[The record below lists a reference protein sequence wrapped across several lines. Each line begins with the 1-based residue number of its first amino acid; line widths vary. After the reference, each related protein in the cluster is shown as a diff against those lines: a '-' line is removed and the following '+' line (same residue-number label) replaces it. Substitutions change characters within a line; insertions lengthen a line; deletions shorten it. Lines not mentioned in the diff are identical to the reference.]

1 MVRLSTVFLAKRLT
15 DFVIIRSIFL
25 LVCPLYACIE
35 LDIILFITCTKLFIF
50 PLIITE
56 SFTNVVIFNSIKE
69 LEKGIARK
77 IMSETSHDEMYSKP
91 SIAQMQIIKYILKHD
106 GKTIYQRD
114 LEEVFNLRRATISGI
129 LKTMEKNN
137 VIIRVCDPNDA
148 RGKIVILSDDAKK
161 FFKEKETLFKKIETV
176 LKKDISKEELEIFY
190 KVILKMR
197 DNINRKD

>member
-1 MVRLSTVFLAKRLT
+1 MEDK
-15 DFVIIRSIFL
+15 
-25 LVCPLYACIE
+25 
-35 LDIILFITCTKLFIF
+35 
-50 PLIITE
+50 
-56 SFTNVVIFNSIKE
+56 NIFNSIKE
-69 LEKGIARK
+69 LEKGIVRK
-77 IMSETSHDEMYSKP
+77 IMSETSHNEMYSKP
-91 SIAQMQIIKYILKHD
+91 SIAQMQIIKYILKND
-106 GKTIYQRD
+106 GKIIYQRD

>member
-1 MVRLSTVFLAKRLT
+1 MDDK
-15 DFVIIRSIFL
+15 
-25 LVCPLYACIE
+25 
-35 LDIILFITCTKLFIF
+35 
-50 PLIITE
+50 
-56 SFTNVVIFNSIKE
+56 NIFNSIKE
-69 LEKGIARK
+69 LEKGIVRK
-77 IMSETSHDEMYSKP
+77 IMSETSHDEMFSKP

-161 FFKEKETLFKKIETV
+161 FFKEKETLFKKLETV
-176 LKKDISKEELEIFY
+176 LKKDISKEELETFY

>member
-1 MVRLSTVFLAKRLT
+1 MEDK
-15 DFVIIRSIFL
+15 
-25 LVCPLYACIE
+25 
-35 LDIILFITCTKLFIF
+35 
-50 PLIITE
+50 
-56 SFTNVVIFNSIKE
+56 NIFNSIKE
-69 LEKGIARK
+69 LEKGIVRK

-106 GKTIYQRD
+106 GKTIYQRN

>member
-1 MVRLSTVFLAKRLT
+1 MDDK
-15 DFVIIRSIFL
+15 
-25 LVCPLYACIE
+25 
-35 LDIILFITCTKLFIF
+35 
-50 PLIITE
+50 
-56 SFTNVVIFNSIKE
+56 NIFNSIKE
-69 LEKGIARK
+69 LEKGIVRK
-77 IMSETSHDEMYSKP
+77 IMSETSHDEMFSKP

-161 FFKEKETLFKKIETV
+161 FFKEKETLFKKLETI

>member
-1 MVRLSTVFLAKRLT
+1 MEDK
-15 DFVIIRSIFL
+15 
-25 LVCPLYACIE
+25 
-35 LDIILFITCTKLFIF
+35 
-50 PLIITE
+50 
-56 SFTNVVIFNSIKE
+56 NIFNSIKE
-69 LEKGIARK
+69 LEKGIVRK
-77 IMSETSHDEMYSKP
+77 IMSETSNDEMYSKP
-91 SIAQMQIIKYILKHD
+91 SIAQMQIIKYILKHG

>member
-1 MVRLSTVFLAKRLT
+1 MEDK
-15 DFVIIRSIFL
+15 
-25 LVCPLYACIE
+25 
-35 LDIILFITCTKLFIF
+35 
-50 PLIITE
+50 
-56 SFTNVVIFNSIKE
+56 NIFNSIKE
-69 LEKGIARK
+69 LEKGIVRK

-114 LEEVFNLRRATISGI
+114 LEEIFNLRRATISGI

-190 KVILKMR
+190 KVVLKMR

>member
-1 MVRLSTVFLAKRLT
+1 MDDK
-15 DFVIIRSIFL
+15 
-25 LVCPLYACIE
+25 
-35 LDIILFITCTKLFIF
+35 
-50 PLIITE
+50 
-56 SFTNVVIFNSIKE
+56 NIFNSIKE
-69 LEKGIARK
+69 LEKGIVRK

-161 FFKEKETLFKKIETV
+161 FFKEKETLFKKLETI
-176 LKKDISKEELEIFY
+176 LKKDISKEELETFY

>member
-1 MVRLSTVFLAKRLT
+1 MEDK
-15 DFVIIRSIFL
+15 
-25 LVCPLYACIE
+25 
-35 LDIILFITCTKLFIF
+35 
-50 PLIITE
+50 
-56 SFTNVVIFNSIKE
+56 NIFNSIKE
-69 LEKGIARK
+69 LEKGIVRK

-91 SIAQMQIIKYILKHD
+91 SIAQMQIIKYILKND
-106 GKTIYQRD
+106 GKIIYQRD

-161 FFKEKETLFKKIETV
+161 FFKEKENLFKKIETV

>member
-1 MVRLSTVFLAKRLT
+1 MEDK
-15 DFVIIRSIFL
+15 
-25 LVCPLYACIE
+25 
-35 LDIILFITCTKLFIF
+35 
-50 PLIITE
+50 
-56 SFTNVVIFNSIKE
+56 NIFNSIKE
-69 LEKGIARK
+69 LEKGIVRK
-77 IMSETSHDEMYSKP
+77 IMNETSHDEMYSKP

-161 FFKEKETLFKKIETV
+161 FFKEKETLFKKLETD

>member
-1 MVRLSTVFLAKRLT
+1 MEDK
-15 DFVIIRSIFL
+15 
-25 LVCPLYACIE
+25 
-35 LDIILFITCTKLFIF
+35 
-50 PLIITE
+50 
-56 SFTNVVIFNSIKE
+56 NIFNFIKE
-69 LEKGIARK
+69 LEKGIVRK
-77 IMSETSHDEMYSKP
+77 IMSETSHDEMFSKP

-161 FFKEKETLFKKIETV
+161 FFKEKETLFKKLETI

>member
-1 MVRLSTVFLAKRLT
+1 MEDK
-15 DFVIIRSIFL
+15 
-25 LVCPLYACIE
+25 
-35 LDIILFITCTKLFIF
+35 
-50 PLIITE
+50 
-56 SFTNVVIFNSIKE
+56 NIFNSIKE
-69 LEKGIARK
+69 LEKVIVRK
-77 IMSETSHDEMYSKP
+77 IMSETSHDEMFSKP

>member
-1 MVRLSTVFLAKRLT
+1 ME
-15 DFVIIRSIFL
+15 D
-25 LVCPLYACIE
+25 E
-35 LDIILFITCTKLFIF
+35 
-50 PLIITE
+50 
-56 SFTNVVIFNSIKE
+56 NIFNSIKE
-69 LEKGIARK
+69 LEKGIVRK
-77 IMSETSHDEMYSKP
+77 IMSETSHDEMFSKP

-161 FFKEKETLFKKIETV
+161 FFKEKETLFKKLETV

>member
-1 MVRLSTVFLAKRLT
+1 MEDK
-15 DFVIIRSIFL
+15 
-25 LVCPLYACIE
+25 
-35 LDIILFITCTKLFIF
+35 
-50 PLIITE
+50 
-56 SFTNVVIFNSIKE
+56 NIFNSIKE
-69 LEKGIARK
+69 LEKGIVRK

-137 VIIRVCDPNDA
+137 VIIRVCDPDDA

-161 FFKEKETLFKKIETV
+161 FFKEKETLFKKLETV

>member
-1 MVRLSTVFLAKRLT
+1 MEDK
-15 DFVIIRSIFL
+15 
-25 LVCPLYACIE
+25 
-35 LDIILFITCTKLFIF
+35 
-50 PLIITE
+50 
-56 SFTNVVIFNSIKE
+56 NIFNSIKE
-69 LEKGIARK
+69 LEKGIVRK
-77 IMSETSHDEMYSKP
+77 IMSETSHDEMFSKP

-137 VIIRVCDPNDA
+137 VIIRVCDHNDA

-176 LKKDISKEELEIFY
+176 LKKDISKEELETFY

>member
-1 MVRLSTVFLAKRLT
+1 MEDK
-15 DFVIIRSIFL
+15 
-25 LVCPLYACIE
+25 
-35 LDIILFITCTKLFIF
+35 
-50 PLIITE
+50 
-56 SFTNVVIFNSIKE
+56 NIFNSIKE
-69 LEKGIARK
+69 LEKGIVRK
-77 IMSETSHDEMYSKP
+77 IMSETSHNEMYSKP

-161 FFKEKETLFKKIETV
+161 FFKEKENLFKKIETV

>member
-1 MVRLSTVFLAKRLT
+1 MEDK
-15 DFVIIRSIFL
+15 
-25 LVCPLYACIE
+25 
-35 LDIILFITCTKLFIF
+35 
-50 PLIITE
+50 
-56 SFTNVVIFNSIKE
+56 NIFNSIKE
-69 LEKGIARK
+69 LEKGIVRK
-77 IMSETSHDEMYSKP
+77 IMSETSHDEMFSKP

-161 FFKEKETLFKKIETV
+161 FFKEKETLFKKLETI

>member
-1 MVRLSTVFLAKRLT
+1 MEDK
-15 DFVIIRSIFL
+15 
-25 LVCPLYACIE
+25 
-35 LDIILFITCTKLFIF
+35 
-50 PLIITE
+50 
-56 SFTNVVIFNSIKE
+56 NIFNSIKE
-69 LEKGIARK
+69 LEKGIVRK
-77 IMSETSHDEMYSKP
+77 IMSETSHNEMYSKP

-106 GKTIYQRD
+106 GKTIYQRN
-114 LEEVFNLRRATISGI
+114 LEEVFNVHRATISGI

>member
-1 MVRLSTVFLAKRLT
+1 MDDK
-15 DFVIIRSIFL
+15 
-25 LVCPLYACIE
+25 
-35 LDIILFITCTKLFIF
+35 
-50 PLIITE
+50 
-56 SFTNVVIFNSIKE
+56 NIFNSIKE
-69 LEKGIARK
+69 LAKGIVRK
-77 IMSETSHDEMYSKP
+77 IMSETSHDEMFSKP

-161 FFKEKETLFKKIETV
+161 FFKEKETLFKKLETV
-176 LKKDISKEELEIFY
+176 LKKDISKEELETFY

>member
-1 MVRLSTVFLAKRLT
+1 MEDK
-15 DFVIIRSIFL
+15 
-25 LVCPLYACIE
+25 
-35 LDIILFITCTKLFIF
+35 
-50 PLIITE
+50 
-56 SFTNVVIFNSIKE
+56 NIFNSIKE
-69 LEKGIARK
+69 LEKGIVRK
-77 IMSETSHDEMYSKP
+77 IMSEASHDEMYSKP

>member
-1 MVRLSTVFLAKRLT
+1 MEDK
-15 DFVIIRSIFL
+15 
-25 LVCPLYACIE
+25 
-35 LDIILFITCTKLFIF
+35 
-50 PLIITE
+50 
-56 SFTNVVIFNSIKE
+56 NIFNFIKE
-69 LEKGIARK
+69 LEKGIVRK

-161 FFKEKETLFKKIETV
+161 FFKEKETLFKKLETV
-176 LKKDISKEELEIFY
+176 LKKDISKEELETFY

>member
-1 MVRLSTVFLAKRLT
+1 MEDK
-15 DFVIIRSIFL
+15 
-25 LVCPLYACIE
+25 
-35 LDIILFITCTKLFIF
+35 
-50 PLIITE
+50 
-56 SFTNVVIFNSIKE
+56 NIFNSIKE
-69 LEKGIARK
+69 LEKGIVRK
-77 IMSETSHDEMYSKP
+77 IMNETSHDEMYSKP

-161 FFKEKETLFKKIETV
+161 FFKEKETLFKKLETI

>member
-1 MVRLSTVFLAKRLT
+1 MEDK
-15 DFVIIRSIFL
+15 
-25 LVCPLYACIE
+25 
-35 LDIILFITCTKLFIF
+35 
-50 PLIITE
+50 
-56 SFTNVVIFNSIKE
+56 NIFNSIKE
-69 LEKGIARK
+69 LEKGIVRK
-77 IMSETSHDEMYSKP
+77 IMSETSHDEMHSKP

>member
-1 MVRLSTVFLAKRLT
+1 MDDK
-15 DFVIIRSIFL
+15 
-25 LVCPLYACIE
+25 
-35 LDIILFITCTKLFIF
+35 
-50 PLIITE
+50 
-56 SFTNVVIFNSIKE
+56 NIFNSIKE
-69 LEKGIARK
+69 LEKVIVRK
-77 IMSETSHDEMYSKP
+77 IMSETSHDEMFSKP

-161 FFKEKETLFKKIETV
+161 FFKEKETLFKKLETI
-176 LKKDISKEELEIFY
+176 LKKDISKEELETFY

>member
-1 MVRLSTVFLAKRLT
+1 MEDK
-15 DFVIIRSIFL
+15 
-25 LVCPLYACIE
+25 
-35 LDIILFITCTKLFIF
+35 
-50 PLIITE
+50 
-56 SFTNVVIFNSIKE
+56 NIFNSIKE
-69 LEKGIARK
+69 LEKGIVRK
-77 IMSETSHDEMYSKP
+77 IMSETSHDEMFSKP

-161 FFKEKETLFKKIETV
+161 FFKEKETLFKKLETV

>member
-1 MVRLSTVFLAKRLT
+1 MEDK
-15 DFVIIRSIFL
+15 
-25 LVCPLYACIE
+25 
-35 LDIILFITCTKLFIF
+35 
-50 PLIITE
+50 
-56 SFTNVVIFNSIKE
+56 NIFNSIKE
-69 LEKGIARK
+69 LEKGIVRK
-77 IMSETSHDEMYSKP
+77 IMSETSHDEMFSKP

-190 KVILKMR
+190 KVIFKMR

>member
-1 MVRLSTVFLAKRLT
+1 MEDK
-15 DFVIIRSIFL
+15 
-25 LVCPLYACIE
+25 
-35 LDIILFITCTKLFIF
+35 
-50 PLIITE
+50 
-56 SFTNVVIFNSIKE
+56 NIFNSIKE
-69 LEKGIARK
+69 LEKGIVRK

-91 SIAQMQIIKYILKHD
+91 SIAQMQIIKYILKHEEE
-106 GKTIYQRD
+106 TIYQRD

-161 FFKEKETLFKKIETV
+161 FFKEKETLFKKLETV

>member
-1 MVRLSTVFLAKRLT
+1 MEDK
-15 DFVIIRSIFL
+15 
-25 LVCPLYACIE
+25 
-35 LDIILFITCTKLFIF
+35 
-50 PLIITE
+50 
-56 SFTNVVIFNSIKE
+56 NIFNSIKE
-69 LEKGIARK
+69 LEKGIVRK
-77 IMSETSHDEMYSKP
+77 IMSETSHNEMYSKP

-106 GKTIYQRD
+106 RKTIYQID

>member
-1 MVRLSTVFLAKRLT
+1 MEDK
-15 DFVIIRSIFL
+15 
-25 LVCPLYACIE
+25 
-35 LDIILFITCTKLFIF
+35 
-50 PLIITE
+50 
-56 SFTNVVIFNSIKE
+56 NIFNSIKE
-69 LEKGIARK
+69 LEKGIVRK

-161 FFKEKETLFKKIETV
+161 FFKEKETLFKKLETV

-190 KVILKMR
+190 KVVLKMR

>member
-1 MVRLSTVFLAKRLT
+1 MEDK
-15 DFVIIRSIFL
+15 
-25 LVCPLYACIE
+25 
-35 LDIILFITCTKLFIF
+35 
-50 PLIITE
+50 
-56 SFTNVVIFNSIKE
+56 NIFNSIKE
-69 LEKGIARK
+69 LEKGIVRK
-77 IMSETSHDEMYSKP
+77 IMSETSHNEMYSKP

-106 GKTIYQRD
+106 GKTIYQRN

-197 DNINRKD
+197 DNINRQD

>member
-1 MVRLSTVFLAKRLT
+1 MDDK
-15 DFVIIRSIFL
+15 
-25 LVCPLYACIE
+25 
-35 LDIILFITCTKLFIF
+35 
-50 PLIITE
+50 
-56 SFTNVVIFNSIKE
+56 NIFNSIRE
-69 LEKGIARK
+69 LEKGIVRK
-77 IMSETSHDEMYSKP
+77 IMSETSHDEMFSKP

-161 FFKEKETLFKKIETV
+161 FFKEKETLFKKLETV
-176 LKKDISKEELEIFY
+176 LKKDISKEELETFY

>member
-1 MVRLSTVFLAKRLT
+1 MEDK
-15 DFVIIRSIFL
+15 
-25 LVCPLYACIE
+25 
-35 LDIILFITCTKLFIF
+35 
-50 PLIITE
+50 
-56 SFTNVVIFNSIKE
+56 NIFNSIKE
-69 LEKGIARK
+69 LEKGIVRK
-77 IMSETSHDEMYSKP
+77 IMSETSHDEMFSKP

>member
-1 MVRLSTVFLAKRLT
+1 MDDK
-15 DFVIIRSIFL
+15 
-25 LVCPLYACIE
+25 
-35 LDIILFITCTKLFIF
+35 
-50 PLIITE
+50 
-56 SFTNVVIFNSIKE
+56 NIFNSIKE
-69 LEKGIARK
+69 LEKGIVRK
-77 IMSETSHDEMYSKP
+77 IMSETSHDEMFSKP

-114 LEEVFNLRRATISGI
+114 LEEVFNLRRTTISGI

-161 FFKEKETLFKKIETV
+161 FFKEKETLFKKLETV
-176 LKKDISKEELEIFY
+176 LKKDISKEELETFY

>member
-1 MVRLSTVFLAKRLT
+1 MEDK
-15 DFVIIRSIFL
+15 
-25 LVCPLYACIE
+25 
-35 LDIILFITCTKLFIF
+35 
-50 PLIITE
+50 
-56 SFTNVVIFNSIKE
+56 NIFNSIKE
-69 LEKGIARK
+69 LEKGIVRK
-77 IMSETSHDEMYSKP
+77 IMSETSHDEMFSKP
-91 SIAQMQIIKYILKHD
+91 SIAQMQIIKYILKYD

>member
-1 MVRLSTVFLAKRLT
+1 MEDK
-15 DFVIIRSIFL
+15 
-25 LVCPLYACIE
+25 
-35 LDIILFITCTKLFIF
+35 
-50 PLIITE
+50 
-56 SFTNVVIFNSIKE
+56 NIFNSIKE
-69 LEKGIARK
+69 LEKGIVRK
-77 IMSETSHDEMYSKP
+77 IMSETSHDEMFSKP

-137 VIIRVCDPNDA
+137 VIIRVCDPDDA

-161 FFKEKETLFKKIETV
+161 FFKEKETLFKKLETV

>member
-1 MVRLSTVFLAKRLT
+1 MEDK
-15 DFVIIRSIFL
+15 
-25 LVCPLYACIE
+25 
-35 LDIILFITCTKLFIF
+35 
-50 PLIITE
+50 
-56 SFTNVVIFNSIKE
+56 NIFNSIKE
-69 LEKGIARK
+69 LEKGIVRK
-77 IMSETSHDEMYSKP
+77 IMSETSHNEMYSKP

-106 GKTIYQRD
+106 RKTIYQRD

>member
-1 MVRLSTVFLAKRLT
+1 MEDK
-15 DFVIIRSIFL
+15 
-25 LVCPLYACIE
+25 
-35 LDIILFITCTKLFIF
+35 
-50 PLIITE
+50 
-56 SFTNVVIFNSIKE
+56 NIFNSIKE
-69 LEKGIARK
+69 LEKGIVRK
-77 IMSETSHDEMYSKP
+77 IMSESSHDEMFSKP

-161 FFKEKETLFKKIETV
+161 FFKEKETLFKKLETV

>member
-1 MVRLSTVFLAKRLT
+1 MEDK
-15 DFVIIRSIFL
+15 
-25 LVCPLYACIE
+25 
-35 LDIILFITCTKLFIF
+35 
-50 PLIITE
+50 
-56 SFTNVVIFNSIKE
+56 NIFNSIKE
-69 LEKGIARK
+69 LEKGIVRK
-77 IMSETSHDEMYSKP
+77 IMSETLHDEMYSKP
-91 SIAQMQIIKYILKHD
+91 SIAQMQIIKYILKHEEE
-106 GKTIYQRD
+106 TIYQRD

-161 FFKEKETLFKKIETV
+161 FFKEKENLFKKIETV

>member
-1 MVRLSTVFLAKRLT
+1 MEDK
-15 DFVIIRSIFL
+15 
-25 LVCPLYACIE
+25 
-35 LDIILFITCTKLFIF
+35 
-50 PLIITE
+50 
-56 SFTNVVIFNSIKE
+56 NIFNSIKE
-69 LEKGIARK
+69 LEKGIVRK
-77 IMSETSHDEMYSKP
+77 IMSETSHDEMFSKP
-91 SIAQMQIIKYILKHD
+91 SIAQMQIIKYILKHEEE
-106 GKTIYQRD
+106 TIYQRD

-161 FFKEKETLFKKIETV
+161 FFKEKETLFKKLETI

>member
-1 MVRLSTVFLAKRLT
+1 MEDK
-15 DFVIIRSIFL
+15 
-25 LVCPLYACIE
+25 
-35 LDIILFITCTKLFIF
+35 
-50 PLIITE
+50 
-56 SFTNVVIFNSIKE
+56 NIFNSIKE
-69 LEKGIARK
+69 LEKGIVRK
-77 IMSETSHDEMYSKP
+77 IMSETSHDEMFSKP
-91 SIAQMQIIKYILKHD
+91 SIAQMQIIKYILKHV

-161 FFKEKETLFKKIETV
+161 FFKEKETLFKKLETV
-176 LKKDISKEELEIFY
+176 LKKDISKEELETFY

>member
-1 MVRLSTVFLAKRLT
+1 MEDK
-15 DFVIIRSIFL
+15 
-25 LVCPLYACIE
+25 
-35 LDIILFITCTKLFIF
+35 
-50 PLIITE
+50 
-56 SFTNVVIFNSIKE
+56 NIFNSIKE
-69 LEKGIARK
+69 LEKGIVRK
-77 IMSETSHDEMYSKP
+77 IMSETSHDEMFSKP

-161 FFKEKETLFKKIETV
+161 FFKEKETLFNKLEIV